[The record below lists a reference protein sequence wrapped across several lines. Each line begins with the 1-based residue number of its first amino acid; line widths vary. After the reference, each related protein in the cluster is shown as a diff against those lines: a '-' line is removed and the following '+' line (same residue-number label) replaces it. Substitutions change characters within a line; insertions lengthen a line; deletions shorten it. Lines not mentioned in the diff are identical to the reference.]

1 MPATESDY
9 DLIIIGGGI
18 NGAGIARDAALR
30 GLRTCLV
37 EQHDLCSATTRWS
50 SRLIHGGLRYLE
62 YGELGLV
69 HESLREREILFRHAP
84 HLVRPLPLLIPVYD
98 HSRRGLATV
107 SFGLWLYDLL
117 SRDRSLPGFERMT
130 AAQAARR
137 VPGLDTGGLAG
148 AALYWDGQVTWVER
162 LVVENALCAQEAGAT
177 LLLRHRAALLLD
189 QGRVRGVEVTP
200 TEGGERRQ
208 LRAPVVVNAAGPWV
222 DRVLGTL
229 PRRPARLMGPTRGT
243 HVVVPRI
250 PGVPDLGLYLEARS
264 DGRPFFV
271 LPWNGMTL
279 IGTTDIRDDGDPG
292 AVRAAPDEIDYLLRE
307 TAQLLPAAGLV
318 PGSEL
323 YHYAGLRPLPR
334 QGRRFTGSITR
345 RHQVR
350 HHAPLAS
357 GLYSVIGG
365 KITTYRSLAEEAVDR
380 VMHRLRRTGGSV
392 TADRPL
398 PGAGDAAEVQA
409 RLDAWPA
416 IPPASRQHLW
426 RVYGARA
433 VRVAQLTAEDAAL
446 ARPLAAGCDTI
457 GAEVVHALRAELAG
471 NLGDVLFRRC
481 MAGLAP
487 DLGAAALEPALAVA
501 SRHLG
506 WDAARQAA
514 ERARYQQERALFT
527 ALA

>member
-1 MPATESDY
+1 MPAMENDY

-30 GLRTCLV
+30 GLKTCLV
-37 EQHDLCSATTRWS
+37 EQDDLCSATTRWS

-62 YGELGLV
+62 YGELSLV

-117 SRDRSLPGFERMT
+117 SRGRSVPGFERMT
-130 AAQAARR
+130 AVQAARR
-137 VPGLDTGGLAG
+137 VPGLAADGLDG

-162 LVVENALCAQEAGAT
+162 LVVENALSAHQAGAT
-177 LLLRHRAALLLD
+177 ILLRHRAALLVED
-189 QGRVRGVEVTP
+189 GRLRGVEVEATD
-200 TEGGERRQ
+200 GGARQ
-208 LRAPVVVNAAGPWV
+208 TLRAPVVVNAAGPWV

-243 HVVVPRI
+243 HVVVPRLA
-250 PGVPDLGLYLEARS
+250 GVPELGLYLEARS

-292 AVRAAPDEIDYLLRE
+292 AVRAGPDEVDYLLRE
-307 TAQLLPAAGLV
+307 TAQLLPRAGLDR
-318 PGSEL
+318 GSEL

-345 RHQVR
+345 RHEVR

-380 VMHRLRRTGGSV
+380 VMRRLRRTGASV
-392 TADRPL
+392 TADLPL
-398 PGAGDAAEVQA
+398 PGAGDPAAT
-409 RLDAWPA
+409 LD
-416 IPPASRQHLW
+416 
-426 RVYGARA
+426 
-433 VRVAQLTAEDAAL
+433 AL
-446 ARPLAAGCDTI
+446 ARWPRLPEASRRHLWDVYGSRAPRVAALVDDDPDLALPLGPATPAI
-457 GAEVVHALRAELAG
+457 GAEVVFALREEFARHID
-471 NLGDVLFRRC
+471 DVLFRRC
-481 MAGLAP
+481 MAGLAS
-487 DLGAAALEPALAVA
+487 DLGAGALEPALAIA
-501 SRHLG
+501 ARHLG
-506 WDAARQAA
+506 WDAGKLDDERQRYAA
-514 ERARYQQERALFT
+514 
-527 ALA
+527 ALAPLQP

>member
-9 DLIIIGGGI
+9 DLIVIGGGI
-18 NGAGIARDAALR
+18 NGVGIARDAALR
-30 GLRTCLV
+30 GLKTCLV
-37 EQHDLCSATTRWS
+37 EQDDLCSATTRWS

-69 HESLREREILFRHAP
+69 HESLQEREVLFRHAP
-84 HLVRPLPLLIPVYD
+84 HLVRPLPLMIPVYD
-98 HSRRGLATV
+98 RSRRGLATV

-117 SRDRSLPGFERMT
+117 SRGRSVPGFERMT

-137 VPGLDTGGLAG
+137 VPGLDAAGLEG
-148 AALYWDGQVTWVER
+148 AALYWDGQVSYVER
-162 LVVENALCAQEAGAT
+162 LVVENALSARAAGAT
-177 LLLRHRAALLLD
+177 ILLRHRAALSCED
-189 QGRVRGVEVTP
+189 GRVRGVEVTS
-200 TEGGERRQ
+200 TEGGARQ
-208 LRAPVVVNAAGPWV
+208 RLQAPVVINAAGPWV

-243 HVVVPRI
+243 HVVVPRLA
-250 PGVPDLGLYLEARS
+250 GVPDVGLYLEARS

-271 LPWNGMTL
+271 LPWNGLTL
-279 IGTTDIRDDGDPG
+279 IGTTDIRDDGDP
-292 AVRAAPDEIDYLLRE
+292 ARTHARPEEITYLLRE
-307 TAQLLPAAGLV
+307 TAQLLPHSGLAPAG
-318 PGSEL
+318 EL

-380 VMHRLRRTGGSV
+380 AMRRLGRRGGCTTV
-392 TADRPL
+392 DRPL
-398 PGAGDAAEVQA
+398 PGSGDRQATLAGLTRWPQLAE
-409 RLDAWPA
+409 
-416 IPPASRQHLW
+416 ASRQHLW
-426 RVYGARA
+426 DVYGSRA
-433 VRVAQLTAEDAAL
+433 VAVAAL
-446 ARPLAAGCDTI
+446 IDDDPALAGPLGPASAAI
-457 GAEVVHALRAELAG
+457 GAEVVHALREEFARHID
-471 NLGDVLFRRC
+471 DVLFRRC

-487 DLGAAALEPALAVA
+487 DLGAGALAPALAIA
-501 SRHLG
+501 ARHLG

-514 ERARYQQERALFT
+514 ERARYHEARAQFT
-527 ALA
+527 A

>member
-1 MPATESDY
+1 MPAMESDY

-30 GLRTCLV
+30 GLKTCLV
-37 EQHDLCSATTRWS
+37 EQDDLCSATTRWS

-69 HESLREREILFRHAP
+69 HESLRERELLFQHAP
-84 HLVRPLPLLIPVYD
+84 HLVRPLPLLIPVYS
-98 HSRRGLATV
+98 HSRRGLSTV
-107 SFGLWLYDLL
+107 GFGLWLYDQL
-117 SRDRSLPGFERMT
+117 SRGRSVPGFERMT
-130 AAQAARR
+130 AVQAARR
-137 VPGLDTGGLAG
+137 VPGLDTTGLDG
-148 AALYWDGQVTWVER
+148 AALYWDGQVPWVER
-162 LVVENALCAQEAGAT
+162 LVVENALSAHEAGAT
-177 LLLRHRAALLLD
+177 ILLRHRASLLVAD
-189 QGRVRGVEVTP
+189 GRIRGVEV
-200 TEGGERRQ
+200 EAAQGGARRQ

-243 HVVVPRI
+243 HVVVPRLA
-250 PGVPDLGLYLEARS
+250 GVPELGLYLEARS

-292 AVRAAPDEIDYLLRE
+292 AVRAGPDEVDYLLRE
-307 TAQLLPAAGLV
+307 TAQLLPRAGLG

-380 VMHRLRRTGGSV
+380 VMRRLHRAGGSA
-392 TADRPL
+392 TAGQPL
-398 PGAGDAAEVQA
+398 PGAGEADAVRA
-409 RLDAWPA
+409 RLADWPA

-426 RVYGARA
+426 SVYGARA
-433 VRVAQLTAEDAAL
+433 LQVAALTADDGAL
-446 ARPLAAGCDTI
+446 AKPLCTGSAAI
-457 GAEVVHALRAELAG
+457 GAEVVHALRAEFAVHIS
-471 NLGDVLFRRC
+471 DVLFRRC

-487 DLGAAALEPALAVA
+487 DLGAAALEPALEVA
-501 SRHLG
+501 ARHLG
-506 WDAARQAA
+506 WDAARKAA
-514 ERARYQQERALFT
+514 ERARYGEEQALFT
-527 ALA
+527 ALG